1 MLKTHSKMDDKILVE
16 KFNQDYELAICD
28 SDLAL
33 SSIGEIN
40 GNSSDSQKYF
50 KEGVIESEKEKFYS
64 RLKDRQKD
72 NQKDLG
78 IDKD

>member
-1 MLKTHSKMDDKILVE
+1 MDDKILVE
-16 KFNQDYELAICD
+16 KFNQGYELAKCD

-40 GNSSDSQKYF
+40 ENSSDSLKYF
-50 KEGVIESEKEKFYS
+50 KEGVIEYEKEKLYS
-64 RLKDRQKD
+64 RLKDRQND